1 MNKQKT
7 TLKSFKHNLIIKLEN
22 QIKIEHEA
30 LKKAKESMFEF
41 GGESSCIGSENIG
54 FREGRIRLVES
65 LLQVIKE
72 GRI

>member
-7 TLKSFKHNLIIKLEN
+7 TLKSFKHNLVIRLEN
-22 QIKIEHEA
+22 QIKIEREA
-30 LKKAKESMFEF
+30 LVKAKESMFEF
-41 GGESSCIGSENIG
+41 GGESSCTGSENIG